1 MNSESVSEMKKRR
14 RGTGRIFLRGGI
26 NWISY
31 CVDGKE
37 RRESAH
43 TDDYDKA
50 ERLLNRRI
58 VEMEDGRLPAKSKER
73 KRTVDDLLDNLVKDY
88 TARKKRSASAVPSHL
103 IWLRKAL
110 GDSRAASVT
119 KAELTHY
126 VLDRRAAGDA
136 ESTIRKHLQL
146 LGQAYRLQ
154 KAIPMPDFPQR
165 PKPAVR
171 DVLIAPAEQQRLIAA
186 LDDECD
192 RQMAE
197 FYFATGWRGL
207 EIRGLQWPY
216 VRRESDVIRLIEE
229 NSKTG
234 EPRDFPLT
242 GKVAEIIARREAKRL
257 PFCPYVFHHN
267 GKPVAYRTWL
277 KKFKQAAI
285 RCGLGSYDPKR
296 PKRHRYVGVK
306 PHDSRRAFC
315 IETMDAVGDSQIVR
329 ALSGHKSNTIFERYR
344 IVKVETLKRAIEKR
358 EQYVAQRAANRK
370 VVSLV
375 ERRNFLGQFSD
386 NLDGEPPKPHAESE
400 FLQATD
406 IP

>member
-1 MNSESVSEMKKRR
+1 MNSASAGQTKKRR

-26 NWISY
+26 YWISY

-43 TDDYDKA
+43 TNNYDKA

-58 VEMEDGRLPAKSKER
+58 VEMEDGRLPAPAKQRKKSI
-73 KRTVDDLLDNLVKDY
+73 DDLLDDLVRDY
-88 TARKKRSASAVPSHL
+88 IERKKRSASAVPSHL
-103 IWLRKAL
+103 IWLRQAL
-110 GDSRAASVT
+110 GDKRAASVT
-119 KAELTHY
+119 KAELTQY

-165 PKPAVR
+165 PKAAVR
-171 DVLIAPAEQQRLIAA
+171 DMLIAPAEQQRLIAA
-186 LDDECD
+186 LEDECD
-192 RQMAE
+192 RHMAE
-197 FYFATGWRGL
+197 FYFATGWRGI

-216 VRRESDVIRLIEE
+216 VRTESDVIRLIEE

-242 GKVAEIIARREAKRL
+242 GKVAEIIARREAARL
-257 PFCPYVFHHN
+257 PFCPFVFRRH
-267 GKPVAYRTWL
+267 GRPVSYREWL
-277 KKFKQAAI
+277 ERFERAAI
-285 RCGLGSYDPKR
+285 KCRLRSYDPKR

-306 PHDSRRAFC
+306 PHDSRRSFC
-315 IETMDAVGDSQIVR
+315 TEAMDAIGDSQIVR

-370 VVSLV
+370 VVPLA
-375 ERRNFLGQFSD
+375 ERRNALGQFSD
-386 NLDGEPPKPHAESE
+386 NSDGETRNPNAESE
-400 FLQATD
+400 FLRVAD